1 MSEENS
7 QAKKP
12 TIRDVLKI
20 RDFRLLWSGQIVSN
34 FGDNLTSLA
43 LLILVNRLTGS
54 TAALATMAIALA
66 LPRIIFGMLAGVY
79 VDRYD
84 RKRIM
89 VISDLLRAVL
99 VFGFVFISSADRI
112 WLLYIFAFMQAT
124 VGAFF
129 MPARTA
135 YIPNIVPEDGLLS
148 ANTLSETSRIIF
160 GLLGTTV
167 AGVFIGSFDRI
178 WPLFALDSLTFLV
191 SMVFILQIAA
201 PGAERVVEKAGGAR
215 EILKSFKEGISLVL
229 RSRILMGILVGAG
242 VTMLGLGAVNVLLVP
257 LVVND
262 LQISETWFG
271 ILEFSQ
277 TAAMVM
283 SGALVAVLAARIK
296 PTNIISAGLVGLGIA
311 VVLLAPTV
319 NVWQLMLILFL
330 VGWIM
335 TPLQASLTTLIQT
348 SVSDDIRGRTSGAM
362 GTLISTASVVSM
374 AFAGVLG
381 DVIGV
386 RNVFVIS
393 GAIIVAAGI
402 GSAFAFR
409 GAVSAPDHMEPSTLD
424 SG

>member
-1 MSEENS
+1 MSEVV
-7 QAKKP
+7 KKVS
-12 TIRDVLKI
+12 IRDVLKI
-20 RDFRLLWSGQIVSN
+20 RDFRMLWIGQIVSN
-34 FGDNLTSLA
+34 FGDSLTSLA

-89 VISDLLRAVL
+89 VISDMLRAGLVL
-99 VFGFVFISSADRI
+99 GFIFVSTAERI
-112 WLLYIFAFMQAT
+112 GLLYIFAFLQAT

-129 MPARTA
+129 QPARTA
-135 YIPNIVPEDGLLS
+135 YIPNLVPEDGLLS
-148 ANTLSETSRIIF
+148 ANSLAETSRIIF
-160 GLLGTTV
+160 GLLGTAV
-167 AGVFIGSFDRI
+167 AGVFLGASELV
-178 WPLFALDSLTFLV
+178 WPLFALDSLTFFV
-191 SMVFILQIAA
+191 SMILILQIMAA
-201 PGAERVVEKAGGAR
+201 GAEQAVKKIGGAR
-215 EILKSFKEGISLVL
+215 EIADAFKEGISLIL
-229 RSRILMGILVGAG
+229 RSRVLMGILIGAG

-262 LQISETWFG
+262 LNVSETWFG

-277 TAAMVM
+277 TASMVM
-283 SGALVAVLAARIK
+283 SGALVTVLAARVK
-296 PTNIISAGLVGLGIA
+296 PTTIISAGLAGLGIG
-311 VVLLAPTV
+311 VVLLAPAS
-319 NVWQLMLILFL
+319 NVWQLMAILFL

-348 SVSDDIRGRTSGAM
+348 SVSDELRGRTSGAL
-362 GTLISTASVVSM
+362 GTLTSTANVISM

-381 DVIGV
+381 DVVGV

-393 GAIIVAAGI
+393 GVIIVAAAV

-409 GAVSAPDHMEPSTLD
+409 GVISIPEQLEEMAI
-424 SG
+424 

>member
-1 MSEENS
+1 MSEEN
-7 QAKKP
+7 KKP

-20 RDFRLLWSGQIVSN
+20 RDFRMLWIGQIVSN

-66 LPRIIFGMLAGVY
+66 LPRIVFGMLAGVY

-99 VFGFVFISSADRI
+99 ILGFIFVSSADRI
-112 WLLYIFAFMQAT
+112 WLLYIFAFLQST

-129 MPARTA
+129 QPARTA
-135 YIPNIVPEDGLLS
+135 YIPNLVPEDGLLS
-148 ANTLSETSRIIF
+148 ANALSETSRIIF
-160 GLLGTTV
+160 GLLGT
-167 AGVFIGSFDRI
+167 AGAGLFLGASELV
-178 WPLFALDSLTFLV
+178 WPLFALDSLTFVV
-191 SMVFILQIAA
+191 SMILILQIVA
-201 PGAERVVEKAGGAR
+201 PGAKKKAEKLGGASA
-215 EILKSFKEGISLVL
+215 ILEAFREGIGLIL
-229 RSRILMGILVGAG
+229 RSRIMIGILVGAG

-262 LQISETWFG
+262 LKISETWFG
-271 ILEFSQ
+271 ILELSQ
-277 TAAMVM
+277 TASMVM
-283 SGALVAVLAARIK
+283 SGALVTVLAARFK
-296 PTNIISAGLVGLGIA
+296 PTNIISAGLAGLGIA
-311 VVLLAPTV
+311 VMLLAPAG

-348 SVSDDIRGRTSGAM
+348 SVSDEVRGRTSGAM
-362 GTLISTASVVSM
+362 GTLVSTANVISM

-381 DVIGV
+381 DMIGV
-386 RNVFVIS
+386 RNVFIIS
-393 GAIIVAAGI
+393 GVIIVAAAL

-409 GAVSAPDHMEPSTLD
+409 GVISSTEPLEEIPA
-424 SG
+424 